1 MYSCSSL
8 VYSLVIVAQSTA
20 VKKHSKY
27 SSSTIHQ
34 PLYLIKAS
42 INQMLK
48 SFRNVAW
55 WIIELPYYYTQ
66 NKISSSMATVA
77 NLLREFQYK
86 YCVALEHILYKYKGH
101 MFISNTKQVVPLF
114 PLWLSVYTRNIHKI
128 DSQEGNTLLRVYM

>member
-1 MYSCSSL
+1 
-8 VYSLVIVAQSTA
+8 
-20 VKKHSKY
+20 
-27 SSSTIHQ
+27 
-34 PLYLIKAS
+34 
-42 INQMLK
+42 MLK

-101 MFISNTKQVVPLF
+101 MFISKYKTGGS